1 MAVTFPTYN
10 ESLAEMMMMVNNE
23 TLEEGIQ
30 HYLGA
35 RLDKFAPG
43 KLWASM
49 KIRDELV
56 TAVGTIH
63 GGVMAAFVDHVLGC
77 VMYPLMKRGQWA
89 ATTEFKINYL
99 APVKGGELRGES
111 TVVSLTKR
119 TAVVRMEVFNE
130 DKGDRRLVCV
140 AQGTLLVSDPPVKK
154 AKKAQKQSAKL

>member
-1 MAVTFPTYN
+1 
-10 ESLAEMMMMVNNE
+10 
-23 TLEEGIQ
+23 
-30 HYLGA
+30 
-35 RLDKFAPG
+35 
-43 KLWASM
+43 
-49 KIRDELV
+49 
-56 TAVGTIH
+56 
-63 GGVMAAFVDHVLGC
+63 MAAFVDHVLGC